1 MTANDL
7 IYKSIYII
15 TEYYN
20 NNLQPYFDNISED
33 VLWIGPAER
42 QEIRGR
48 EQVIS
53 TFSAEVHGLAS
64 QWDRYVQSVFLPSK
78 PHMRLSCNMK
88 SIPIILM
95 EIQIYTIKG
104 FTTPG
109 TKKGYTQKAVLIS
122 AGRLLFFTS
131 VTHGHA
137 TAETPFIRY
146 TIKV

>member
-20 NNLQPYFDNISED
+20 NNLQPYFDSISED

-53 TFSAEVHGLAS
+53 TFSAE
-64 QWDRYVQSVFLPSK
+64 VFLPSK

-109 TKKGYTQKAVLIS
+109 TKKRYAQKAVLIS

-131 VTHGHA
+131 VTHGHT

>member
-7 IYKSIYII
+7 IYKSIHII

-20 NNLQPYFDNISED
+20 NNLQPYFDSISED

-53 TFSAEVHGLAS
+53 TFSE
-64 QWDRYVQSVFLPSK
+64 WDRYVQSVFLPAK

-109 TKKGYTQKAVLIS
+109 TKKRYAQKAVLIS

-131 VTHGHA
+131 VTHGHT

>member
-7 IYKSIYII
+7 IYKSIHII

-20 NNLQPYFDNISED
+20 NNLQPYFDSISED

-53 TFSAEVHGLAS
+53 TFSAEVHGLS
-64 QWDRYVQSVFLPSK
+64 FT
-78 PHMRLSCNMK
+78 MG
-88 SIPIILM
+88 SIRA
-95 EIQIYTIKG
+95 IKG

-109 TKKGYTQKAVLIS
+109 TKKRYAQKAVLIS

-131 VTHGHA
+131 VTHGHT